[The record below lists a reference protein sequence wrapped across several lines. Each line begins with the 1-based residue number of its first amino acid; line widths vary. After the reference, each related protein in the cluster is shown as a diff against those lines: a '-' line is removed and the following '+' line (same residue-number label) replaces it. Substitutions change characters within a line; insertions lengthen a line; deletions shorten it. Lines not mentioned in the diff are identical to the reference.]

1 MSQISP
7 PIRILLAAV
16 IGLCAVYMLFLKPKD
31 EAVPA
36 APAPAAATTPIPA
49 KDPGAQTHSKPG
61 AIVQKATADTQ
72 NASDR
77 AEQAAGTSQ
86 GITDGKTDG
95 TTSVGPAS
103 TGVNTN
109 PVTKAPA
116 TGQTSAPAPITSDAL
131 ASLPKDVRKAI
142 KQRKVLALL
151 FWNPRSYDDRAV
163 RRELKHVSTYG
174 KQVFVA
180 ARPIKNVARY
190 QAITRGVD
198 VEQSPTIVVADAN
211 LKAVTLVG
219 YVDRDTIDQAVVDSI
234 KASGG
239 SLIKNPYYRRLDAIC
254 ASGEQQIK
262 ALKQPSAA
270 AAIPAY
276 LVGVQ
281 GVMLDAK
288 NKATAIK
295 PAHKYAAFHS
305 AFKRYLS
312 DSVALTNW
320 GVAHSKTQG
329 PTALKTVRKRGHALD
344 KKFTKSHGAH
354 SLSCF

>member
-7 PIRILLAAV
+7 PIRILLVAV
-16 IGLCAVYMLFLKPKD
+16 IGLCAAYFLFLKPKD

-36 APAPAAATTPIPA
+36 APPAASTPVPA
-49 KDPGAQTHSKPG
+49 KDPGAKTQSKPG

-86 GITDGKTDG
+86 GIDDG

-103 TGVNTN
+103 SGVNTN

-142 KQRKVLALL
+142 KKRQVLALL
-151 FWNPRSYDDRAV
+151 FWNNRSYDDRAV
-163 RRELKHVSTYG
+163 RSELKHVSRYG

-198 VEQSPTIVVADAN
+198 VEQSPTIVVVDSN

-219 YVDRDTIDQAVVDSI
+219 YVDRDTIDQAVVDAI
-234 KASGG
+234 RASGG
-239 SLIKNPYYRRLDAIC
+239 SLIKNPYFRRLDAIC
-254 ASGEQQIK
+254 ASGNQQVK
-262 ALKQPSAA
+262 ALQQPSAA

-281 GVMLDAK
+281 GVVVDMK
-288 NKATAIK
+288 SKTTAIK
-295 PAHKYAAFHS
+295 PPHKYAGFHA
-305 AFKRYLS
+305 AFKRYLG
-312 DSVALTNW
+312 DNVALTNW
-320 GVAHSKTQG
+320 AVSRSKTQG
-329 PTALKTVRKRGHALD
+329 ATAVKTVTKRGKALD
-344 KKFTKSHGAH
+344 KKFKKSHGAH
-354 SLSCF
+354 GLSCF

>member
-7 PIRILLAAV
+7 PIRILLVAV
-16 IGLCAVYMLFLKPKD
+16 IGLCAAYFLFLRPKD
-31 EAVPA
+31 ETVPA
-36 APAPAAATTPIPA
+36 AAAPPAATTPVPA
-49 KDPGAQTHSKPG
+49 KDPGAVTQSKPG
-61 AIVQKATADTQ
+61 AIVQKATSDTQ

-116 TGQTSAPAPITSDAL
+116 TGQTSAPLPISKDSL
-131 ASLPKDVRKAI
+131 ASLPKDVRKAV
-142 KQRKVLALL
+142 KQRKVIALL
-151 FWNPRSYDDRAV
+151 FWNSRSADDRAV
-163 RRELKHVSTYG
+163 RRELKHVSHYG

-180 ARPIKNVARY
+180 AHPIKNVARY

-198 VEQSPTIVVADAN
+198 VEQSPTIVVIDKN

-219 YVDRDTIDQAVVDSI
+219 FVDGDTIDQAIVDAI
-234 KASGG
+234 RASGG
-239 SLIKNPYYRRLDAIC
+239 STIKNPYFRRLDAIC
-254 ASGEQQIK
+254 TSGKLQVK
-262 ALKQPSAA
+262 ALQQPSAA

-281 GVMLDAK
+281 GVVVDMK
-288 NKATAIK
+288 SKATGIK
-295 PAHKYAAFHS
+295 PPHKYTGYHA
-305 AFKRYLS
+305 AFKRYLGEN
-312 DSVALTNW
+312 VTLTNW
-320 GVAHSKTQG
+320 AVSRSKTHG
-329 PTALKTVRKRGHALD
+329 ATAVKTVSRRMNKLD
-344 KKFTKSHGAH
+344 TKFTKSHGAH
-354 SLSCF
+354 GLSCF

>member
-7 PIRILLAAV
+7 PIRILLVAV
-16 IGLCAVYMLFLKPKD
+16 IGLLAAYMLFLRPKD
-31 EAVPA
+31 ETVPA
-36 APAPAAATTPIPA
+36 AAAPPAATTPVPA
-49 KDPGAQTHSKPG
+49 KDPGAKTQSKPG

-86 GITDGKTDG
+86 GIDDGKTDG
-95 TTSVGPAS
+95 TTSVAPAS
-103 TGVNTN
+103 SGVNTN

-116 TGQTSAPAPITSDAL
+116 TGQTSAPAPISNDAL

-142 KQRKVLALL
+142 KKREVLALL
-151 FWNPRSYDDRAV
+151 FWNNRSYDDRAV
-163 RRELKHVSTYG
+163 RRELKHVSHYG

-198 VEQSPTIVVADAN
+198 VEQSPTIVVIDSN

-219 YVDRDTIDQAVVDSI
+219 YVDRDTIDQAVVDAI
-234 KASGG
+234 RASGG
-239 SLIKNPYYRRLDAIC
+239 STIKNPYFRRLDAIC
-254 ASGEQQIK
+254 TSGNQQIK
-262 ALKQPSAA
+262 ALQQPSAA

-281 GVMLDAK
+281 GVVVDMKAK
-288 NKATAIK
+288 TAAIK
-295 PAHKYAAFHS
+295 PPHKYVGFHS
-305 AFKRYLS
+305 AFKRYLG
-312 DSVALTNW
+312 DNVALTNW
-320 GVAHSKTQG
+320 AVSRSKTHG
-329 PTALKTVRKRGHALD
+329 ATAVKTVTKRGKALD
-344 KKFTKSHGAH
+344 KKFKKSHGAH
-354 SLSCF
+354 GLSCF

>member
-7 PIRILLAAV
+7 PIRILLVAV
-16 IGLCAVYMLFLKPKD
+16 IGLCAAYFLFLKPKD
-31 EAVPA
+31 ETVPA

-49 KDPGAQTHSKPG
+49 KDPGAKTQSKPG

-86 GITDGKTDG
+86 GIDDGKTDG

-103 TGVNTN
+103 SGVNTN

-116 TGQTSAPAPITSDAL
+116 TGQTSAPAPITNDAL

-142 KQRKVLALL
+142 KQRKVIALL
-151 FWNPRSYDDRAV
+151 FWNNRSYDDRAV

-198 VEQSPTIVVADAN
+198 VEQSPTIVVVDSN

-234 KASGG
+234 RASGG

-254 ASGEQQIK
+254 SSGEQQIK
-262 ALKQPSAA
+262 ALQQPSAA

-281 GVMLDAK
+281 GIYLDMK
-288 NKATAIK
+288 SKATGIT
-295 PAHKYAAFHS
+295 PAHKYASFHA
-305 AFKRYLS
+305 AFKRSLG
-312 DSVALTNW
+312 DSVSLLNW

-329 PTALKTVRKRGHALD
+329 GTAVKTVTKRGKALD
-344 KKFTKSHGAH
+344 KKFKKAHGGH

>member
-7 PIRILLAAV
+7 PIRILLVAV
-16 IGLCAVYMLFLKPKD
+16 IGLCAAYFLFLKPKD

-36 APAPAAATTPIPA
+36 APPAASTPVPA
-49 KDPGAQTHSKPG
+49 KDPGAKTQSKPG

-86 GITDGKTDG
+86 GIDDG

-103 TGVNTN
+103 SGVNTN

-116 TGQTSAPAPITSDAL
+116 TGQTSAPAPITNDAL

-142 KQRKVLALL
+142 KKRQVLALL
-151 FWNPRSYDDRAV
+151 FWNNRSYDDRAV
-163 RRELKHVSTYG
+163 RSELKHVSRYG

-198 VEQSPTIVVADAN
+198 VEQSPTIVVVDSN

-219 YVDRDTIDQAVVDSI
+219 YVDRDTIDQAVVDAI
-234 KASGG
+234 RASGG
-239 SLIKNPYYRRLDAIC
+239 SLIKNPYLRRLDAIC
-254 ASGEQQIK
+254 ASGNQQVK
-262 ALKQPSAA
+262 ALQQPSAA

-281 GVMLDAK
+281 GVVVDMKAK
-288 NKATAIK
+288 TTAIT
-295 PAHKYAAFHS
+295 PPHKYAGFHA
-305 AFKRYLS
+305 AFKRYLG
-312 DSVALTNW
+312 DSVALTSW
-320 GVAHSKTQG
+320 AVSRSKTQG
-329 PTALKTVRKRGHALD
+329 ATAVKTVTKRGKALD
-344 KKFTKSHGAH
+344 KKFKKSHGAH
-354 SLSCF
+354 GLSCF

>member
-7 PIRILLAAV
+7 PIRILLVAV
-16 IGLCAVYMLFLKPKD
+16 IGLCAAYMLFLKPKD
-31 EAVPA
+31 ETVPA

-49 KDPGAQTHSKPG
+49 KDPGAKTHSKPG

-142 KQRKVLALL
+142 KHRKVLALL
-151 FWNPRSYDDRAV
+151 FWNSRSYDDRAV

-198 VEQSPTIVVADAN
+198 VEQSPTIVVADSN

-219 YVDRDTIDQAVVDSI
+219 YVDRDTIDQAVVDAL

-254 ASGEQQIK
+254 ASGQQQIK

-281 GVMLDAK
+281 GVMVDAQG
-288 NKATAIK
+288 KAKAIK
-295 PAHKYAAFHS
+295 PPHKYAAFHA
-305 AFKRYLS
+305 AFKRYLGDNVS
-312 DSVALTNW
+312 LVNKGIAR
-320 GVAHSKTQG
+320 SKTHG
-329 PTALKTVRKRGHALD
+329 VKAAKSVTAGSKRLD
-344 KKFTKSHGAH
+344 KKFVKAHGSHG
-354 SLSCF
+354 LSCF

>member
-31 EAVPA
+31 AAVPA
-36 APAPAAATTPIPA
+36 AAALAATTLPA
-49 KDPGAQTHSKPG
+49 KDPGATTQSKPG

-86 GITDGKTDG
+86 GIDDGKTDG

-103 TGVNTN
+103 SGVNTN

-131 ASLPKDVRKAI
+131 ASLPKGVRKAI

-151 FWNPRSYDDRAV
+151 FWNNRSYDDRAV

-198 VEQSPTIVVADAN
+198 VEQSPTIVVVDSN

-219 YVDRDTIDQAVVDSI
+219 YVDRDTIDQAVVDSLR
-234 KASGG
+234 ASGG

-262 ALKQPSAA
+262 ALQQPSAA
-270 AAIPAY
+270 AAVPAY

-281 GVMLDAK
+281 GVYVDMK
-288 NKATAIK
+288 SKATGIK
-295 PAHKYAAFHS
+295 PAHKYASFHAS
-305 AFKRYLS
+305 FKRYLG
-312 DSVALTNW
+312 DSVSLLNW

-329 PTALKTVRKRGHALD
+329 PTAVKTVQKRGKVLD
-344 KKFTKSHGAH
+344 KKFKKAHGGH

>member
-7 PIRILLAAV
+7 PIRILLVAV
-16 IGLCAVYMLFLKPKD
+16 IGLCAAYFLFLKPKD
-31 EAVPA
+31 EVVPA
-36 APAPAAATTPIPA
+36 APPAASTPVPA
-49 KDPGAQTHSKPG
+49 KDPGAKTQSKPG

-86 GITDGKTDG
+86 GIDDGKTDG

-103 TGVNTN
+103 SGVNTN
-109 PVTKAPA
+109 PVTTAPA
-116 TGQTSAPAPITSDAL
+116 TGQTSAPAPISKDAL
-131 ASLPKDVRKAI
+131 ASLPGHVRKAVE
-142 KQRKVLALL
+142 KRKVLALL
-151 FWNPRSYDDRAV
+151 FWNNRSYDDRAV

-198 VEQSPTIVVADAN
+198 VEQSPTVVVVDAN

-219 YVDRDTIDQAVVDSI
+219 YVDRDTIDQAVVDAI
-234 KASGG
+234 RASGG
-239 SLIKNPYYRRLDAIC
+239 SLIKNPYFRRLDAIC
-254 ASGEQQIK
+254 TSGNQQVK
-262 ALKQPSAA
+262 ALQQPSAA

-281 GVMLDAK
+281 GVVLDMK
-288 NKATAIK
+288 SKTTAIK
-295 PAHKYAAFHS
+295 PPHKYVGFHA
-305 AFKRYLS
+305 AFKRYLG
-312 DSVALTNW
+312 DNVALTNW
-320 GVAHSKTQG
+320 AVARSKTHG
-329 PTALKTVRKRGHALD
+329 ATAVKTVTKRGKALD
-344 KKFTKSHGAH
+344 KKFKKSHGAH
-354 SLSCF
+354 GLSCF

>member
-1 MSQISP
+1 
-7 PIRILLAAV
+7 
-16 IGLCAVYMLFLKPKD
+16 MLFLKPKD
-31 EAVPA
+31 ETVPA

-77 AEQAAGTSQ
+77 AEQAAGTAQ
-86 GITDGKTDG
+86 GINDGKTDG
-95 TTSVGPAS
+95 TTSVAPAS
-103 TGVNTN
+103 SGVNTN

-116 TGQTSAPAPITSDAL
+116 TGQTSAPAPITSNAL

-142 KQRKVLALL
+142 KKRQVLALL
-151 FWNPRSYDDRAV
+151 FWNNRSYDDRAV
-163 RRELKHVSTYG
+163 RSELKHVSRYG

-198 VEQSPTIVVADAN
+198 VEQSPTVVVVDSN

-219 YVDRDTIDQAVVDSI
+219 YVDRDTIDQAVVDAI

-239 SLIKNPYYRRLDAIC
+239 SLIKNPYLRRLDAIC
-254 ASGEQQIK
+254 TSGQQQIK

-281 GVMLDAK
+281 GVMVDAQS
-288 NKATAIK
+288 KAKAIK
-295 PAHKYAAFHS
+295 PPHKWAGFHNAFERYMAANVS
-305 AFKRYLS
+305 LVNK
-312 DSVALTNW
+312 
-320 GVAHSKTQG
+320 GVARSKTQG
-329 PTALKTVRKRGHALD
+329 VKAAKSVTAGSKRLD
-344 KKFTKSHGAH
+344 KKFTKAHGAH
-354 SLSCF
+354 GLSCF

>member
-36 APAPAAATTPIPA
+36 AAAPAATTVPA
-49 KDPGAQTHSKPG
+49 KDPGATTHRKPG
-61 AIVQKATADTQ
+61 AIVQKATGDTQ

-86 GITDGKTDG
+86 GIDDGKTDG
-95 TTSVGPAS
+95 TTSVAPAS
-103 TGVNTN
+103 SGVNTN

-116 TGQTSAPAPITSDAL
+116 TGQTSAPAPITNDAL
-131 ASLPKDVRKAI
+131 ASLPKGVRHAI

-151 FWNPRSYDDRAV
+151 FWNNRSYDDRAV

-198 VEQSPTIVVADAN
+198 VEQSPTIVVVDSN

-219 YVDRDTIDQAVVDSI
+219 YVDRDTINQAVVDSL

-254 ASGEQQIK
+254 TSGNQQVK
-262 ALKQPSAA
+262 ALQQPSAA

-281 GVMLDAK
+281 GIYVDMK
-288 NKATAIK
+288 SKTTGIK
-295 PAHKYAAFHS
+295 PAHKYASFHT
-305 AFKRYLS
+305 AFKRYLG
-312 DSVALTNW
+312 DSVSLLNW

-329 PTALKTVRKRGHALD
+329 PTAVKTVQKRGKVLD
-344 KKFTKSHGAH
+344 KKFKKAHGGH
-354 SLSCF
+354 GLSCF

>member
-7 PIRILLAAV
+7 PIRILLIAV
-16 IGLCAVYMLFLKPKD
+16 IGLCAAYMLFLKPKD

-36 APAPAAATTPIPA
+36 APAPAATTIPA
-49 KDPGAQTHSKPG
+49 KDPNAKTQSKPG

-86 GITDGKTDG
+86 GIDDGKTDG

-103 TGVNTN
+103 SGVNTN

-116 TGQTSAPAPITSDAL
+116 TGQTSAPAPITNDAL

-142 KQRKVLALL
+142 NQRKVLALL
-151 FWNPRSYDDRAV
+151 FWNNRSYDDRAV

-198 VEQSPTIVVADAN
+198 VEQSPTIVVVDSN

-219 YVDRDTIDQAVVDSI
+219 YVDRDTIDQAVVDAL

-262 ALKQPSAA
+262 ALQQPSAA

-281 GVMLDAK
+281 GVYVDMK
-288 NKATAIK
+288 TKATGIK
-295 PAHKYAAFHS
+295 PAHKYASFHT
-305 AFKRYLS
+305 AFKRYLG
-312 DSVALTNW
+312 DSVSLLNW

-329 PTALKTVRKRGHALD
+329 PTAVKTVQKRGKVLD
-344 KKFTKSHGAH
+344 KKFKKAHGGH
-354 SLSCF
+354 GLSCF

>member
-31 EAVPA
+31 ETVPA
-36 APAPAAATTPIPA
+36 AAAPPAATTPIPA
-49 KDPGAQTHSKPG
+49 KDPGAQTQSKPG

-116 TGQTSAPAPITSDAL
+116 TGQTSAPAPISKDAL
-131 ASLPKDVRKAI
+131 ASLPRHVRKAVEN
-142 KQRKVLALL
+142 RKVLALL
-151 FWNPRSYDDRAV
+151 FWNSRSYDDRAV
-163 RRELKHVSTYG
+163 RHELKQVSSYG

-180 ARPIKNVARY
+180 AYPIKNVARY

-198 VEQSPTIVVADAN
+198 VEQSPTVVVVDSN

-219 YVDRDTIDQAVVDSI
+219 YVDSDTIDQAVVDAI
-234 KASGG
+234 RASGG
-239 SLIKNPYYRRLDAIC
+239 SLIKNPYLRRLDAIC
-254 ASGEQQIK
+254 TSGKQQVK
-262 ALKQPSAA
+262 ALQQPSAA

-281 GVMLDAK
+281 GVVVDMK
-288 NKATAIK
+288 SKATAIK
-295 PAHKYAAFHS
+295 PPHKWTGYHA
-305 AFKRYLS
+305 AFKRYLGQN
-312 DSVALTNW
+312 VTLTNW
-320 GVAHSKTQG
+320 GVARSKTQG
-329 PTALKTVRKRGHALD
+329 PTAVKTVSRRMNKLD

-354 SLSCF
+354 GLSCF

>member
-1 MSQISP
+1 MRRLHALPQAEG
-7 PIRILLAAV
+7 RGRARRARA
-16 IGLCAVYMLFLKPKD
+16 G
-31 EAVPA
+31 
-36 APAPAAATTPIPA
+36 AATTPIPA
-49 KDPGAQTHSKPG
+49 KDPGAKTQSKPG

-86 GITDGKTDG
+86 GIDDGKTDG

-103 TGVNTN
+103 SGVNTN

-116 TGQTSAPAPITSDAL
+116 TGQTSAPAPITNDAL

-151 FWNPRSYDDRAV
+151 FWNNRSYDDRAV

-198 VEQSPTIVVADAN
+198 VEQSPTIVVVDSN

-219 YVDRDTIDQAVVDSI
+219 YVDRDTIDQAVVDAL

-262 ALKQPSAA
+262 ALQQPSAA

-281 GVMLDAK
+281 GVYVDMK
-288 NKATAIK
+288 TKATGIK
-295 PAHKYAAFHS
+295 PAHKYASFHA
-305 AFKRYLS
+305 AFKRYLG
-312 DSVALTNW
+312 DSVSLLNW

-329 PTALKTVRKRGHALD
+329 PTAVKTVQKRGKVLD
-344 KKFTKSHGAH
+344 KKFKKAHGGH
-354 SLSCF
+354 GLSCF

>member
-7 PIRILLAAV
+7 PIRILLVAV
-16 IGLCAVYMLFLKPKD
+16 IGLLAAYMLFLRPKD
-31 EAVPA
+31 ETVPA
-36 APAPAAATTPIPA
+36 AAAPPAATTPVPA
-49 KDPGAQTHSKPG
+49 KDPGAKTQSKPG

-86 GITDGKTDG
+86 GIDDGKTDG

-103 TGVNTN
+103 SGVNTN

-116 TGQTSAPAPITSDAL
+116 TGQTSAPAPITNDAL

-142 KQRKVLALL
+142 QQRKVLALL
-151 FWNPRSYDDRAV
+151 FWNNRSYDDRAV
-163 RRELKHVSTYG
+163 RRELKRVSHYG

-198 VEQSPTIVVADAN
+198 VEQSPTIVVVDSN

-219 YVDRDTIDQAVVDSI
+219 YVDRDTIDQAVVDAI
-234 KASGG
+234 RASGG
-239 SLIKNPYYRRLDAIC
+239 STIKNPYFRRLDAIC
-254 ASGEQQIK
+254 TSGNQQIK
-262 ALKQPSAA
+262 ALQQPSAA

-281 GVMLDAK
+281 GVVVDMKAK
-288 NKATAIK
+288 TAAIK
-295 PAHKYAAFHS
+295 PPHKYVGFHA
-305 AFKRYLS
+305 AFKRYLA
-312 DSVALTNW
+312 DNVALTNW
-320 GVAHSKTQG
+320 AVSRSKTHG
-329 PTALKTVRKRGHALD
+329 ATAVKTVTKRGKALD
-344 KKFTKSHGAH
+344 KKFKKSHGAH
-354 SLSCF
+354 GLSCF

>member
-7 PIRILLAAV
+7 PIRILLVAV
-16 IGLCAVYMLFLKPKD
+16 IGLLAAYMLFLRPKD
-31 EAVPA
+31 ETVPA
-36 APAPAAATTPIPA
+36 AAAPPAATTPVPA
-49 KDPGAQTHSKPG
+49 KDPGAKTQSKPG
-61 AIVQKATADTQ
+61 AIVQNATADTQ

-86 GITDGKTDG
+86 GIDDGKTDG

-103 TGVNTN
+103 SGVNTN

-116 TGQTSAPAPITSDAL
+116 TGQTSAPAPISNDAL

-151 FWNPRSYDDRAV
+151 FWNNRSYDDRAV
-163 RRELKHVSTYG
+163 RNELKHVSHYG

-198 VEQSPTIVVADAN
+198 VEQSPTIVVVDSN

-234 KASGG
+234 RASGG
-239 SLIKNPYYRRLDAIC
+239 SLIKNPYFRRLDAIC
-254 ASGEQQIK
+254 ASGNQQIK
-262 ALKQPSAA
+262 ALQQPSAA

-281 GVMLDAK
+281 GVVLDMKAK
-288 NKATAIK
+288 TTAIK
-295 PAHKYAAFHS
+295 PPHKYAGFHA
-305 AFKRYLS
+305 AFKRYLG
-312 DSVALTNW
+312 DNVALTNW
-320 GVAHSKTQG
+320 AVARSKTHG
-329 PTALKTVRKRGHALD
+329 ATAVKTVTKRGKALD
-344 KKFTKSHGAH
+344 KKLKKSHGAH
-354 SLSCF
+354 GLSCF

>member
-1 MSQISP
+1 MRRLHALPQAEG
-7 PIRILLAAV
+7 RGRARRARA
-16 IGLCAVYMLFLKPKD
+16 GGRD
-31 EAVPA
+31 D
-36 APAPAAATTPIPA
+36 PIPA
-49 KDPGAQTHSKPG
+49 KDPGAKTQSKPG

-86 GITDGKTDG
+86 GIDDGKTDG

-103 TGVNTN
+103 SGVNTN

-116 TGQTSAPAPITSDAL
+116 TGQTSAPAPITNDAL
-131 ASLPKDVRKAI
+131 ASLPKGVRSAI

-151 FWNPRSYDDRAV
+151 FWNNRSYDDRAV

-198 VEQSPTIVVADAN
+198 VEQSPTIVVVDSN

-219 YVDRDTIDQAVVDSI
+219 YVDRDTIDQAVVDAL

-262 ALKQPSAA
+262 ALQQPSAA

-281 GVMLDAK
+281 GVYVDMK
-288 NKATAIK
+288 TKATGIK
-295 PAHKYAAFHS
+295 PAHKYASFHAS
-305 AFKRYLS
+305 FKRYLG
-312 DSVALTNW
+312 DSVSLLNW

-329 PTALKTVRKRGHALD
+329 PTAVKTVQKRGKVLD
-344 KKFTKSHGAH
+344 KKFTKAHGGH
-354 SLSCF
+354 GLSCF

>member
-7 PIRILLAAV
+7 PIRILLVAV
-16 IGLCAVYMLFLKPKD
+16 VGLCAAYFLFLKPKD
-31 EAVPA
+31 ETVPA
-36 APAPAAATTPIPA
+36 APAPAAATTPVPA
-49 KDPGAQTHSKPG
+49 KDPGAATQSKPG
-61 AIVQKATADTQ
+61 AIVQKATGDTQ

-95 TTSVGPAS
+95 TTSAGPAS
-103 TGVNTN
+103 SGVSTN
-109 PVTKAPA
+109 PTTKAPA
-116 TGQTSAPAPITSDAL
+116 TGQTSAPAPITNDAL

-151 FWNPRSYDDRAV
+151 FWNNRSYDDRAV

-198 VEQSPTIVVADAN
+198 VEQSPTVVIADSN

-219 YVDRDTIDQAVVDSI
+219 YVDRDTIDQAVVDALR
-234 KASGG
+234 ASGR
-239 SLIKNPYYRRLDAIC
+239 SLIKNPYFRRLDAIC
-254 ASGEQQIK
+254 TSGQQQIK
-262 ALKQPSAA
+262 ALQQPAAA

-276 LVGVQ
+276 LVGIQGIAVDVQ
-281 GVMLDAK
+281 K
-288 NKATAIK
+288 KAAAITPPRK
-295 PAHKYAAFHS
+295 WRAFHAAFQRNARGTVGLLNQAVS
-305 AFKRYLS
+305 R
-312 DSVALTNW
+312 
-320 GVAHSKTQG
+320 SKTQG
-329 PTALKTVRKRGHALD
+329 VKAVKTFQARNKKLD
-344 KKFTKSHGAH
+344 KKFVKAHGAH
-354 SLSCF
+354 GLSCF

>member
-7 PIRILLAAV
+7 PIRILLVAV
-16 IGLCAVYMLFLKPKD
+16 IGLCAAYMLFLKPKD
-31 EAVPA
+31 ETVPA

-49 KDPGAQTHSKPG
+49 KDPGAQTQSKPG

-86 GITDGKTDG
+86 GIDDGKTDG

-103 TGVNTN
+103 SGVNTN

-116 TGQTSAPAPITSDAL
+116 TGQTSAPAPITNDAL

-151 FWNPRSYDDRAV
+151 FWNNRSYDDRAV

-198 VEQSPTIVVADAN
+198 VEQSPTIVVVDSN

-219 YVDRDTIDQAVVDSI
+219 YVDRDTIDQAVVDSL

-254 ASGEQQIK
+254 ASGEQQVK
-262 ALKQPSAA
+262 ALQQPSAA

-281 GVMLDAK
+281 GIYVDMK
-288 NKATAIK
+288 SKATGIK
-295 PAHKYAAFHS
+295 PAHKYASFHA
-305 AFKRYLS
+305 AFKRYLG
-312 DSVALTNW
+312 DSVSLLNW

-329 PTALKTVRKRGHALD
+329 PTAVKTVQKRGKVLD
-344 KKFTKSHGAH
+344 KKFKKAHGGH
-354 SLSCF
+354 GLSCF